1 MKAVIDKRSS
11 LESTDVDK
19 ETIYSQVLKS
29 KGKTKVNPALEEK
42 IERFIRGHPFLVA
55 SPIKDD
61 SVLVPD
67 PADPTKKLRKNK
79 LLLQVSVR
87 ELHNDLLKEVPECTV
102 DGNVLVSDWK
112 LRRLLPPEVRRMS
125 NYYKTMCACI
135 VCVQMKLHQSTY
147 NRFKGKLLK
156 QLKQEVDSLR
166 LGSRSRR
173 IALDKYNG

>member
-67 PADPTKKLRKNK
+67 PADPTKKLKKKK

-87 ELHNDLLKEVPECTV
+87 EL
-102 DGNVLVSDWK
+102 
-112 LRRLLPPEVRRMS
+112 
-125 NYYKTMCACI
+125 YTMI
-135 VCVQMKLHQSTY
+135 
-147 NRFKGKLLK
+147 F
-156 QLKQEVDSLR
+156 
-166 LGSRSRR
+166 
-173 IALDKYNG
+173 